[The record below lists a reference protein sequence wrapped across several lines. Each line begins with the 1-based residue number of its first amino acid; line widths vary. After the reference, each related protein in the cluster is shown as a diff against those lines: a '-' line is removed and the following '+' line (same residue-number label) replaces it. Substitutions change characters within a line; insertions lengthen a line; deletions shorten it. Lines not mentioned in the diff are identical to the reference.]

1 MKKRI
6 LSMLLAAA
14 LAFSGAPS
22 AWAGY
27 ENFTEQQTYIPFSDV
42 PEDAWYAENVRLA
55 YAYGL
60 LNGKSAN
67 AFEPSSNL
75 TIAEA
80 VKLAVYLNSI
90 YQTGAADFEPS
101 ETWYRVYADYALE
114 NHILSEEPED
124 YNQPIT
130 RAQFAKLFAA
140 ALPKEA
146 FSEKNTVDDNAI
158 PDVPITA
165 DYAESVYLLYRA
177 GILTGSDEEGN
188 FQPDGLIRRSE
199 TAAIITRMAN
209 PSLRQEITLTIRK
222 SQPLSA
228 EEISSLCMPAV
239 FKIYSYLSDDNLMN
253 MGSGVL
259 VSADGK
265 AVTCAHVV
273 NGCSRAVAEL
283 NDGTQY
289 PIQLYNLN
297 VSSDL
302 ALIQLEGNMQFPY
315 LETCD
320 ETAIGNM
327 VYALGYPGG
336 GDAHIA
342 SGQVFN
348 PRNTDFATSRI
359 ESSASA
365 LSGNSGGALV
375 NIYGQ
380 LLGIVSSSKESGVPS
395 YSSPMSL
402 LPPLPDDAEAVSFSD
417 YMQTHLPDAETC
429 YTDFYPTPDFG
440 KLLEAP
446 LFQTIQNDGQTVFLY
461 RVKDLSLGT
470 ATAIQSYELELNKNT
485 FYVFNG
491 VVYTSVRFPA
501 YSVTM
506 RSIIYENQVCLGIV
520 IAQ

>member
-6 LSMLLAAA
+6 LSMLLTAA
-14 LAFSGAPS
+14 LAFAGMPS

-27 ENFTEQQTYIPFSDV
+27 ENFTEQQTYVPFSDV
-42 PEDAWYAENVRLA
+42 PEDAWYAENVRLS
-55 YAYGL
+55 YTYGL
-60 LNGKSAN
+60 LNGKSNN
-67 AFEPSSNL
+67 AFEPDSNL
-75 TIAEA
+75 TVAEA
-80 VKLAVYLNSI
+80 VKLAACLHSI
-90 YQTGAADFEPS
+90 YQTGTADFEQP
-101 ETWYRVYADYALE
+101 ELWYRVYADYALN
-114 NHILSEEPED
+114 NHILSEEPKD

-130 RAQFAKLFAA
+130 RAQFAQIFAA
-140 ALPKEA
+140 ALPTEA
-146 FSEKNTVDDNAI
+146 FPAKNTVQDNAI
-158 PDVPITA
+158 PDVSMEA

-177 GILTGSDEEGN
+177 GILTGSDEAGN

-199 TAAIITRMAN
+199 TAAIATRMAN
-209 PSLRQEITLTIRK
+209 PSLRQEITLVVQK
-222 SQPLSA
+222 SKPLSA

-239 FKIYSYLSDDNLMN
+239 FKIYSYLSDDSLMN

-265 AVTCAHVV
+265 AATCAHVV
-273 NGCSRAVAEL
+273 NGCARAVAEL

-289 PIQLYNLN
+289 PIKLYSLN
-297 VSSDL
+297 VASDL

-315 LETCD
+315 LETSD

-342 SGQVFN
+342 SGQVFD
-348 PRNTDFATSRI
+348 PRNKDFVTPRI

-395 YSSPMSL
+395 YSSPISL
-402 LPPLPDDAEAVSFSD
+402 LPSVSDDTEPMIFAD
-417 YMQTHLPDAETC
+417 YMQAHLPDAAKC
-429 YTDFYPTPDFG
+429 YDDFYPVPDFG
-440 KLLEAP
+440 KLLGIP
-446 LFQTIQNDGQTVFLY
+446 LFQTLQNDGQTIFIY
-461 RVKDLSLGT
+461 RVSDLALGT
-470 ATAIQSYELELNKNT
+470 AASIQSYELALNQNT

-491 VVYTSVRFPA
+491 VVYTSVGFPT

-506 RSIIYENQVCLGIV
+506 RSIVYEQKLCLGIV
-520 IAQ
+520 VVS

>member
-6 LSMLLAAA
+6 LSMLLTAA
-14 LAFSGAPS
+14 LAFSSMSS

-27 ENFTEQQTYIPFSDV
+27 ENFTEQQTYVPFSDV
-42 PEDAWYAENVRLA
+42 PEEAWYAENVRLS

-60 LNGKSAN
+60 LNGKSADT
-67 AFEPSSNL
+67 FEPDSNL
-75 TIAEA
+75 TVAEA
-80 VKLAVYLNSI
+80 VKLAACLHSI
-90 YQTGAADFEPS
+90 YQTGAADFERS
-101 ETWYRVYADYALE
+101 ELWYRVYADYALK
-114 NHILSEEPED
+114 NNILSAEPTD

-130 RAQFAKLFAA
+130 RARFAKLFAA
-140 ALPKEA
+140 ALPIEA
-146 FSEKNTVDDNAI
+146 FSRKNTVDDNAI
-158 PDVPITA
+158 PDVSMEV

-177 GILTGSDEEGN
+177 GVLTGSDAEGN

-199 TAAIITRMAN
+199 TAAIVTRMAN
-209 PSLRQEITLTIRK
+209 PSLRKEITLRVRRA
-222 SQPLSA
+222 QPLSA

-259 VSADGK
+259 VDADGK
-265 AVTCAHVV
+265 AATCAHVV

-289 PIQLYNLN
+289 PVKLYDLD

-315 LETCD
+315 LETCN
-320 ETAIGNM
+320 ETTIGNT

-342 SGQVFN
+342 NGQVFDPCN
-348 PRNTDFATSRI
+348 KDFVTPRI

-395 YSSPMSL
+395 YSSPISL
-402 LPPLPDDAEAVSFSD
+402 LPTPSDDAEAMSFSD
-417 YMQTHLPDAETC
+417 YMQAHLPDAENC
-429 YTDFYPTPDFG
+429 YADFYPAPDFG
-440 KLLEAP
+440 KLLEVP
-446 LFQTIQNDGQTVFLY
+446 LFQTIRNDGQTIFLY
-461 RVKDLSLGT
+461 RASDLSAGT
-470 ATAIQSYELELNKNT
+470 AKSILAYELALNQNM
-485 FYVFNG
+485 FYVFDG

-501 YSVTM
+501 YSITM
-506 RSIIYENQVCLGIV
+506 RSIIYENELCLGIV